1 MNEILNKFLLTRDKF
16 MPELRSRQPTTGAVG
31 TVGFVNSAC
40 GQFTKHCER
49 IQKFKETDNMLY
61 IYKNKLDAHG
71 AEYAN
76 SKDMAKRTISD
87 KVSRDKAYEI
97 ARTDIDGF
105 VEIAKESNHKPKK
118 VWVNLE
124 VKF

>member
-1 MNEILNKFLLTRDKF
+1 
-16 MPELRSRQPTTGAVG
+16 
-31 TVGFVNSAC
+31 
-40 GQFTKHCER
+40 
-49 IQKFKETDNMLY
+49 MLS

-87 KVSRDKAYEI
+87 KVSRDRAYEI

-124 VKF
+124 VEF